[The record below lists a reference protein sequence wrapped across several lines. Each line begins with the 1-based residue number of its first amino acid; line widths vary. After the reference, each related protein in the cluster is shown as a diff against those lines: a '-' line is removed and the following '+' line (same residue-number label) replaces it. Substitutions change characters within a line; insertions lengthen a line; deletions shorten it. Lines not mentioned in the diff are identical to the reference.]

1 MERKLFL
8 GLFFTLLLHF
18 TQAQVG
24 INILNPDSN
33 AVLHLEADD
42 KGLLLPRLT
51 TAQMNAM
58 QNPTNGLTIYNTE
71 DSLIYYFNNE
81 CWLKAYQKTC
91 NDCEFVASLSSNS
104 GTIDHV
110 MTDSVSFTV
119 DVLQT
124 NGNSDISVSYIFVPP
139 TGMQIDIDNPIID
152 SVGSATFSIDAN
164 IFTQSGTYPIIVQ
177 VSCDQAVMFL
187 TYILELT
194 PCYEVDLAAN
204 AYNVNLQADYNLPG
218 VGQPVCVIAEVF
230 NGVEIASAD
239 PLLPALNMGALD
251 PQTHVGLK
259 LNGAILGK
267 GGNGAS
273 LGNLANISFAADG
286 ENGGNALELTT
297 KTTFLLNGAI
307 YGGGGG
313 GGGIGAALDA
323 STNVPIIGTVGFCL
337 AAGTGGGGGSAEG
350 VGGGTSGA
358 CPGNGP
364 LYFPFTYVQDGTNA
378 TAGQYAVAGAGGQI
392 NQNFPIPIPISIATL
407 TITPSIA
414 IAGGNGGDFGQTG
427 GNGTGSVGVA
437 ANIQVAIPI
446 IGTINVPLYNGN
458 FPLVS
463 SNGGAPGL
471 AVKTNGNTTIDL
483 VVPNNMIKGD
493 VQP

>member
-1 MERKLFL
+1 MKRNFFL
-8 GLFFTLLLHF
+8 SLFFTLIISF
-18 TQAQVG
+18 TKAQVG

-81 CWLKAYQKTC
+81 CWLKSYQKTC

-104 GTIDHV
+104 GTIDHI

-164 IFTQSGTYPIIVQ
+164 IFTQSGTYPIVIQ

-187 TYILELT
+187 TYVLELP
-194 PCYEVDLAAN
+194 PCHKVNLAAN
-204 AYNVNLQADYNLPG
+204 ANNVNLQADYNLPG
-218 VGQPVCVIAEVF
+218 VGQPVCVIAQVY
-230 NGVEIASAD
+230 NGVEISSTN
-239 PLLPALNMGALD
+239 PLLPALNMGSFD

-259 LNGAILGK
+259 LDGAILGR

-273 LGNLANISFAADG
+273 LGNLANLTFAAPG
-286 ENGGNALELTT
+286 GNGGNALELTT

-323 STNVPIIGTVGFCL
+323 STNVPLLGTVGFCL
-337 AAGTGGGGGSAEG
+337 AAGTGGGGGSTSG
-350 VGGGTSGA
+350 TGGGTAGA
-358 CPGNGP
+358 CPGSGP
-364 LYFPFTYVQDGTNA
+364 LYFPFTYVQDGTAA
-378 TAGQYAVAGAGGQI
+378 TSGQYSIAGAGGQI
-392 NQNFPIPIPISIATL
+392 NRSIPIPIPISIATL

-414 IAGGNGGDFGQTG
+414 IAGGNGGGFGQSG
-427 GNGTGSVGVA
+427 GSGTGSVGVN
-437 ANIQVAIPI
+437 ANIQIRIPI
-446 IGTINVPLYNGN
+446 IGNITVPLYNGS
-458 FPLVS
+458 FPLIS
-463 SNGGAPGL
+463 SNGGTPGL
-471 AVKTNGNTTIDL
+471 AVKTNGNATVDL